1 MSSNLESKRPRKY
14 KKKEKEKQ
22 DSIITT
28 NKDQD
33 DDKSNDC
40 YEEEEEEENKGK
52 LKKKKNERRKILYQL
67 LHTHDA
73 CDNPVKFKS
82 KTHEILK
89 QILNKNHNI
98 PYT

>member
-28 NKDQD
+28 SKDQD
-33 DDKSNDC
+33 DDESNYCD
-40 YEEEEEEENKGK
+40 EKKESKGK
-52 LKKKKNERRKILYQL
+52 VKKRKNERKKILYEL
-67 LHTHDA
+67 HHTHNA

-89 QILNKNHNI
+89 LILNKNHNI
-98 PYT
+98 S

>member
-14 KKKEKEKQ
+14 KKKEKPEKKQ
-22 DSIITT
+22 EPVITT
-28 NKDQD
+28 SKDQED
-33 DDKSNDC
+33 DESNDC
-40 YEEEEEEENKGK
+40 DEEKNKGK
-52 LKKKKNERRKILYQL
+52 VKKRKNERKKILYEL
-67 LHTHDA
+67 HHTHNA

-98 PYT
+98 PYNNF